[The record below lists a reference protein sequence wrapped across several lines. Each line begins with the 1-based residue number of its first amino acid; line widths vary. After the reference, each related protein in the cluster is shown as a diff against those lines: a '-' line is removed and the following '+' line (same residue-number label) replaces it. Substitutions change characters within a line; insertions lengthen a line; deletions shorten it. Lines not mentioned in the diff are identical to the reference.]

1 MAVIDAA
8 LGRPG
13 VDSLMAQLR
22 DASASGRTVE
32 LRGNGSVLDRTA
44 PGSATPVPTLELAG
58 LTGVI
63 ECEPSDLVITVGA
76 AMSVTE
82 LDAILAANGQECPLD
97 DPTGASTVGGR
108 VATALAGIRRLGV
121 GPVRDWVLGVGFITG
136 EGTLRR
142 GGGRTVKNVTGFDVP
157 RLLCGSWGTLGAIV
171 DVTLRV
177 RPRPRWSGWF
187 VGEGRLSQE
196 RLAGLHAPSA
206 VLVGPST
213 SHVLLEGHP
222 EDATDQA
229 RAAGLRPADAPVVP
243 GPARCA
249 VPVAD
254 LPELLTRLPRS
265 GWLAQWGVGTVHLD
279 DPGVLRDLGTSDLDG
294 RIRRLHLDGSDEPDL
309 ARTPGNADMHRRLR
323 QAFDPYGVL
332 APWRFPV

>member
-13 VDSLMAQLR
+13 VDGLMEQLR
-22 DASASGRTVE
+22 DASASGRAVE

-44 PGSATPVPTLELAG
+44 PGSATPAPTLELAG
-58 LTGVI
+58 MAGVI
-63 ECEPSDLVITVGA
+63 EYEPSDLVITVGPG
-76 AMSVTE
+76 MSVAE
-82 LDAILAANGQECPLD
+82 LDAILAVNGQECPLD

-108 VATALAGIRRLGV
+108 VATALAGIRQLGV
-121 GPVRDWVLGVGFITG
+121 GPVRDWVLGVGFVTG

-157 RLLCGSWGTLGAIV
+157 RLLCGSWGTLGALV

-187 VGEGRLSQE
+187 VGEGRLTPE
-196 RLAGLHAPSA
+196 RLAGLHSPSA

-222 EDATDQA
+222 EDATAQA
-229 RAAGLRPADAPVVP
+229 REVGLRASDAPVVP

-254 LPELLTRLPRS
+254 LPELLERLPGS
-265 GWLAQWGVGTVHLD
+265 GWLAQWGVGTVHLEAPD
-279 DPGVLRDLGTSDLDG
+279 VLGDLGASNLGGRVRRLRLDG
-294 RIRRLHLDGSDEPDL
+294 RVEPDL
-309 ARTPGNADMHRRLR
+309 ARTPANADMHRRIR
-323 QAFDPYGVL
+323 QAFDPHGVL